1 MRFWDSSAVVPLL
14 VVESSSAAVLREY
27 ELDPEV
33 VAWWATEAECVSAL
47 ARLEREG
54 SLTAPSMGEGLR
66 RLDGLTR
73 AWREVQ
79 PVTAVRTTAIRL
91 LRVHPLRTADAL
103 QLGAAIVAAEDHPA
117 TLQLVTLDER
127 LAQAA
132 EREGFAVVRPDQ
144 APSKSSS

>member
-1 MRFWDSSAVVPLL
+1 MRFWDSSALVPLL
-14 VVESSSAAVLREY
+14 VGEPASDAVMREY
-27 ELDPEV
+27 ELDPEI
-33 VAWWATEAECVSAL
+33 VAWWSTEAECVSAL

-54 SLTAPSMGEGLR
+54 SLSAASMSAALVRLTGLV
-66 RLDGLTR
+66 GS
-73 AWREVQ
+73 WREVQ

-103 QLGAAIVAAEDHPA
+103 QLAAAIVASEDHPD

-132 EREGFAVVRPDQ
+132 EREGFHVA
-144 APSKSSS
+144 APA

>member
-14 VVESSSAAVLREY
+14 VAESTSAAVLREY

-47 ARLEREG
+47 ARLERDG
-54 SLTAPSMGEGLR
+54 NLTAASMGEALR
-66 RLDGLTR
+66 RLGALTR

-91 LRVHPLRTADAL
+91 LRVHPIRTADAF
-103 QLGAAIVAAEDHPA
+103 QLGAAIAAAEDHPA
-117 TLQLVTLDER
+117 VLPLVTLDDR

-132 EREGFAVVRPDQ
+132 EREGFEVVRPDLG
-144 APSKSSS
+144 PSSSP